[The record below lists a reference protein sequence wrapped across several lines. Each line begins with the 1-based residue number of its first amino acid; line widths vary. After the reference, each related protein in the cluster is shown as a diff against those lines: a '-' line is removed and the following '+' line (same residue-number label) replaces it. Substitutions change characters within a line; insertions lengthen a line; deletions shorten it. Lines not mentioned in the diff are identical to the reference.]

1 LYRWNSFHN
10 CTYLSKQAVEQN
22 CNKGPFLFLEFE
34 AGSFKEFQGV
44 ALQIR
49 LQRKHFSIMVRLRS
63 GKETNSIDS
72 IKVYDGCDV
81 DVKQSLA
88 SIIDQIN
95 SWLKFMKEKMRS
107 EGFTETREIMKTKQR
122 LIAIR
127 DFFNEYPYT
136 GYTRKRAV
144 LCLEKIKKEI
154 ESFEKQ
160 KKKRQKL
167 EKRMQPEGGEPSDEL
182 TVEQCRPVY

>member
-1 LYRWNSFHN
+1 
-10 CTYLSKQAVEQN
+10 
-22 CNKGPFLFLEFE
+22 LFLKFE
-34 AGSFKEFQGV
+34 VGSFKEFQGV

-81 DVKQSLA
+81 DVKQSLT
-88 SIIDQIN
+88 SIISQIN
-95 SWLKFMKEKMRS
+95 SWLNFMKEKMRS

-167 EKRMQPEGGEPSDEL
+167 EKRMQPESGEPSNEL